1 MTHRPPTLREK
12 RRYVLARIEPAGTAA
27 DPRELYY
34 AVHDAVTSLWG
45 DAAGALIHA
54 AVIAV
59 EGEFAVVR
67 CRRGAERELSIA
79 ISTVTTCGGKHIALR
94 TLAASGTIESLR
106 ERMAALQEPVPVPG
120 APAEC
125 TIGTMT
131 CSVCHCAGQ
140 KIDVIEKG
148 FKNTTR
154 FFLTRE
160 DLEDNNATTIPDG
173 I

>member
-1 MTHRPPTLREK
+1 
-12 RRYVLARIEPAGTAA
+12 VLARIEPAGTAA
-27 DPRELYY
+27 DPGELYY
-34 AVHDAVTSLWG
+34 AVHEAVTSLWG

-59 EGEFAVVR
+59 EGEFAIVR

-79 ISTVTTCGGKHIALR
+79 MSTVTTCDGKRIVLR
-94 TLAASGTIESLR
+94 TVAASGTIESLR
-106 ERMAALQEPVPVPG
+106 ERMASLQVPAPVEG

-125 TIGTMT
+125 VIGSMT
-131 CSVCHCAGQ
+131 CSVCYCAGQ